1 MARLWLAESKYVI
14 ELLKGGHGMEEER
27 PERGCRRPTAAG
39 GSPTVMVNGLLS
51 LACETRA
58 MTQRR
63 FCFGW

>member
-39 GSPTVMVNGLLS
+39 RSGSSEIERYDGKKYMRP
-51 LACETRA
+51 
-58 MTQRR
+58 
-63 FCFGW
+63 